1 MNAAEI
7 GRPTLGEFMS
17 LVCFQYLRVGTEEV
31 ADRAPVVAAGRTRG
45 FGVIQSLGLAGKSPD
60 AAETKRL
67 LNDALGVN
75 GTRLCIVN
83 DVIKKDNGGYEFHI
97 VEGACTAAGQKSDTP
112 HCAFTLGVFIGA
124 AQALMGVPVRGT
136 ESQCIACGADEC
148 VYHIEPL

>member
-1 MNAAEI
+1 MSGADI

-17 LVCFQYLRVGTEEV
+17 LVCFQYLRVNTEAV
-31 ADRAPVVAAGRTRG
+31 AERAPVVAAGRTRG
-45 FGVIQSLGLAGKSPD
+45 YDVIKQLGLVGKAPHEEE
-60 AAETKRL
+60 AKKL

-75 GTRLCIVN
+75 GTHLCIVN
-83 DVIKKDNGGYEFHI
+83 DVIEKPNGGYEIHI
-97 VEGACTAAGQKSDTP
+97 VEGACTAGQKSETP

-124 AQALMGVPVRGT
+124 VNALMNTPVRGV